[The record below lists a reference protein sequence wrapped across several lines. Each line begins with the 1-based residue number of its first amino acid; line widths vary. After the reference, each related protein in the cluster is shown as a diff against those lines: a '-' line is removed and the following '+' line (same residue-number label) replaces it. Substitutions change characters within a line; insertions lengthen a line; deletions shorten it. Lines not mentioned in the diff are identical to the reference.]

1 MQPGEERYARPAR
14 SYELPP
20 YDPGMRQ
27 SASHE
32 RYLRPTRFCD
42 CRSPQIVALA
52 HSLGAYQLPDREY
65 ANGAFELVKE
75 KLHLE
80 ACPIDGVEETLHRGT
95 GTCFQLISVFIA
107 LCRAAGIK
115 ARYKV
120 FSSTMLPAWREL
132 TMDVDPLVK
141 QWHDSMGYLMA
152 EGESEALIDGRWVV
166 AHVGPTAEE
175 QASAG
180 IPVTRFGEDA
190 IGVWF
195 SAPAASI
202 RILESL
208 PAGLGPGSRILNRI
222 APGSMERVS
231 VGVQNQGRIGRRIVE
246 EAGGVAAYDAMARAR
261 RGADLPKLRLGEMK
275 EIVFRE

>member
-65 ANGAFELVKE
+65 ANGAFEFARD
-75 KLHLE
+75 KLYLE
-80 ACPIDGVEETLHRGT
+80 IGPVDGVEETLRRGT
-95 GTCFQLISVFIA
+95 GMCFQLISVFIA

-120 FSSTMLPAWREL
+120 FSGTSEFTREA
-132 TMDVDPLVK
+132 MADVDSVVEKWYSSLGMFTV
-141 QWHDSMGYLMA
+141 QS
-152 EGESEALIDGRWVV
+152 EGEAFIDGRWVV
-166 AHVGPTAEE
+166 AHVGISAERH
-175 QASAG
+175 ATVG
-180 IPVTRFGEDA
+180 VPVDRLGEDA
-190 IGVWF
+190 IGTWF
-195 SAPAASI
+195 SALPGSI
-202 RILESL
+202 RVFESIPFWLGAGSGILY
-208 PAGLGPGSRILNRI
+208 RI
-222 APGSMERVS
+222 APGSLERTNVAAQS
-231 VGVQNQGRIGRRIVE
+231 QGRIGARIIE

-261 RGADLPKLRLGEMK
+261 RGADLPTVRLGEIH
-275 EIVFRE
+275 EIVFEE